1 VVFDVFR
8 IVTVTTTS
16 SRRVRLCL
24 AGEMSTIMPPVG
36 AARQGLGNSRTAA
49 MPLAQRKSFFME
61 APNAMT
67 SFVVARHLVAVIVVS
82 QELLL

>member
-1 VVFDVFR
+1 
-8 IVTVTTTS
+8 
-16 SRRVRLCL
+16 
-24 AGEMSTIMPPVG
+24 
-36 AARQGLGNSRTAA
+36 